1 MKRVSETKL
10 NIAVSVLLQLVTGV
24 CGLIL
29 PRFVL
34 MYFGS
39 EANGLVA
46 SITQLLSYTVLLEG
60 GIGGVMKAAMYKPL
74 ANNDEAGISSVFY
87 QINRAVK
94 KISIV
99 YICFAVILSISMKFF
114 VETQYD
120 WFFVFTMVLILSA
133 HTFCNYYI
141 GLPHRIL
148 MTADQKIYILQL
160 TQIVSTVLNVS
171 LCLLVMYLGGSI
183 HMVKL
188 TSATVF
194 LLKPLVQRLYVKRHY
209 RLSPNA
215 AVGTAVHLQKRDGV
229 IHHLTYFIHR
239 NTDVVI
245 LSLFS
250 SLQTV
255 SVYTVYNTVI
265 YVLEQLLTSISSGV
279 SALVGRLIAKKEIA
293 ELNRIV
299 DRYEVCNNVLAT
311 GVATVC
317 AILILPFVSI
327 YTGGITDV
335 QYHQPFFAMLMIA
348 GSYAY
353 SIRHPFGCVVS
364 AAGHYKETKLG
375 AIGEVSIN
383 LGLSLLLVKPLGLI
397 GVALGTFLAMSFRTL
412 YTVWYL
418 SKHILLRPIWKF
430 LLKLVCNVALGI
442 ILINRIPLYLDIF
455 ASDILTLFI
464 CAIKVSL
471 VVFPAVIIINL
482 VLSIDVFKQEMRK

>member
-1 MKRVSETKL
+1 MKRISLTKL
-10 NIAVSVLLQLVTGV
+10 NIAGSVLLQLVTGI

-34 MYFGS
+34 RSFGS
-39 EANGLVA
+39 EVNGLVA
-46 SITQLLSYTVLLEG
+46 SVTQLLSYTVLLEG
-60 GIGGVMKAAMYKPL
+60 GIGGVMKAALYKPL
-74 ANNDEAGISSVFY
+74 ADGDDAGISGIFG
-87 QINRAVK
+87 QISHTFR
-94 KISIV
+94 KISFVFIG
-99 YICFAVILSISMKFF
+99 FAVLLSLCMKFF
-114 VETQYD
+114 VDTQYS
-120 WFFVFTMVLILSA
+120 WFFVCTMVLILSS
-133 HTFCNYYI
+133 HTYFSYYV
-141 GLPHRIL
+141 GMPYRML
-148 MTADQKIYILQL
+148 MSADQKLYIIQF
-160 TQIVSTVLNVS
+160 TQIISTVMNLL
-171 LCLLVMYLGGSI
+171 LCLLVIHWGGSI

-188 TSATVF
+188 TSAAVF
-194 LLKPLVQRLYVKRHY
+194 LLNPLVQWLYVRRHY
-209 RLSPNA
+209 KLSRTVA
-215 AVGTAVHLQKRDGV
+215 AGNTQHIAKRDGV
-229 IHHLTYFIHR
+229 IHHLSFFIHR

-245 LSLFS
+245 LSLFG

-255 SVYTVYNTVI
+255 SVYTVYNMVI
-265 YVLEQLLTSISSGV
+265 YILEHLLSSISAGV
-279 SALVGRLIAKKEIA
+279 SGLVGRLIARKEIA

-299 DRYEVCNNVLAT
+299 DRYEACNNVLAT
-311 GVATVC
+311 GIATVC

-327 YTGGITDV
+327 YTGGVTDA
-335 QYHQPFFAMLMIA
+335 QYYQPLFAILMIA
-348 GSYAY
+348 GSYAH

-418 SKHILLRPIWKF
+418 SKHILHRPIWKF

-442 ILINRIPLYLDIF
+442 ILINRIPLYLDIS

-471 VVFPAVIIINL
+471 VVFPAFIIINL